1 MLGAQS
7 TIVSGT
13 WSLAMLLKP
22 SKRSRNGK
30 RNLVAL
36 RGKRQWHPT
45 SVLLPEKSCGWR
57 SLVGCRPWGRY
68 AACQASL
75 SITREAGAAG
85 TEGVGQGQSG
95 TSSSSPGGEGQEK
108 DGKPGPQGAFSQAP
122 QRLGNWGCPAC
133 LLGLRELQA
142 SSHLR
147 GNKASVFSSTKEL

>member
-1 MLGAQS
+1 MGWEGLRTPPAPPQGPPNRSDIAQPGSKSAFLGCGQP
-7 TIVSGT
+7 T
-13 WSLAMLLKP
+13 
-22 SKRSRNGK
+22 
-30 RNLVAL
+30 
-36 RGKRQWHPT
+36 RG
-45 SVLLPEKSCGWR
+45 
-57 SLVGCRPWGRY
+57 
-68 AACQASL
+68 
-75 SITREAGAAG
+75 EAGAAG

-108 DGKPGPQGAFSQAP
+108 DGKPGPQGALSQAP